1 MWCHDDRNRSRCPHG
16 GLDRWDKVGDDDIDA
31 KPDEVF
37 SIFLGAIAS
46 PVGIPKLDLNVPAL
60 RIAERA

>member
-1 MWCHDDRNRSRCPHG
+1 M
-16 GLDRWDKVGDDDIDA
+16 GDDHIDT

-60 RIAERA
+60 RIAERV

>member
-1 MWCHDDRNRSRCPHG
+1 
-16 GLDRWDKVGDDDIDA
+16 VGDDDIDA

-46 PVGIPKLDLNVPAL
+46 PVGIPKLDFDVPAL
-60 RIAERA
+60 RIAKRV